1 MGQSLTPMRWPSG
14 WSDAAALD
22 LLRGT
27 AIDCLL
33 VDGSDEF
40 DEVRTHGRA
49 MGLRVMHPGAP
60 DAGTTIVKGV
70 WPGVQSARGHA
81 AAGPTGVAWVDSNGW
96 AVRLARTLQPD
107 TQIWIDAAPAA
118 DAVVTAAS
126 YRIAVAD
133 SATHGGRWI
142 ISLDNSLAAAL
153 RAGRAEAMT
162 HWNAINQAA
171 AFFAAHPA
179 WAGYV
184 PVAVAGVIS
193 DFSGENEFFSRELL
207 NLLARAG
214 QHYRILPKQ
223 KPCDLSGLRAILYND
238 AELPAPALRKEMT
251 DFAASGGMLIAG
263 RWPAPATRE
272 LASPVSGYSLYA
284 AGKGSVAVSKT
295 PPDDPYTF
303 ANDSVVLV
311 SHRYDLVRFWNSGPT
326 ASFYT
331 RRPDGGALVHLL
343 FYSDRGPNEASVR
356 IAGRY
361 GAVRA
366 STIESTPLS
375 GVHME
380 PQKDAVEIH
389 LPQVSQYV
397 ALELDAA

>member
-1 MGQSLTPMRWPSG
+1 MSYLTPMRWPSG

-40 DEVRTHGRA
+40 DDIRTRGRA
-49 MGLRVMHPGAP
+49 MGLRVVHPDSP
-60 DAGTTIVKGV
+60 DAGIAIVKGV

-81 AAGPTGVAWVDSNGW
+81 EAGPTGVPWVDSNGW

-107 TQIWIDAAPAA
+107 TQIWIEAAPAA
-118 DAVVTAAS
+118 DAVVTAAA

-133 SATHGGRWI
+133 SAAYGGRWI

-153 RAGRAEAMT
+153 GAGKPEAMT
-162 HWNAINQAA
+162 YWNAITRAA
-171 AFFAAHPA
+171 GFFAAHPS
-179 WAGYV
+179 WAGYR
-184 PVAVAGVIS
+184 PVAVVGVIS

-223 KPCDLSGLRAILYND
+223 RPCDFTGLRAILYTD
-238 AELPAPALRKEMT
+238 AEPPAAALRQQMI
-251 DFAASGGMLIAG
+251 DFAAAGGMLIAG
-263 RWPAPATRE
+263 RWTAPAARQ
-272 LASPVSGYSLYA
+272 LASPVSRFSLWA
-284 AGKGSVAVSKT
+284 AGKGALAIAKT
-295 PPDDPYTF
+295 APDDPYAF

-311 SHRYDLVRFWNSGPT
+311 SHRYDLVRFWNSGPA

-331 RRPDGGALVHLL
+331 RPAEGGGALVQLL
-343 FYSDRGPNEASVR
+343 FYSDRGPDEASVR

-361 GAVRA
+361 GGVRA
-366 STIESTPLS
+366 STIEDPQLP
-375 GVHME
+375 GVHLE
-380 PQKDAVEIH
+380 AQEDGVEIH

-397 ALELDAA
+397 ALELSAV